1 MVRLV
6 SCLIL
11 WEKHN
16 KMGDQSLIRGAALAA
31 PKFND
36 IGGAVKKGVSGISE
50 FILARNAERK
60 REKSNQKA
68 KVELYLNNMPSGIEL
83 SKIPPAQQEN
93 VASWSK
99 QKKFEYAEAARNL
112 SSLDPGSDEYVQ
124 AMSTMT
130 NIKQAFSNLNNNLE
144 TFKAKKTEYLKSSS
158 SGALSNGNDS
168 NQGNFLSDLYTDKTN
183 FIFDD
188 NGNLAFDSEGAVVN
202 QNDVPDYFNKDF
214 KSADTLININSDIY
228 NSGQKLDSTMSNM
241 YRQKILN
248 MIRQGGRETTLSL
261 ATDDLIQ
268 EGGLGI
274 VDEDL
279 LYNPERQDELEK
291 VVVDSYMNVLNSSAN
306 SGYKK
311 KAAAAAAAASA
322 AAAKNNKNR
331 FSIKGQENE
340 NDLTAYGNL
349 ATNASFKI
357 VDRLKELKDF
367 KNPGLNAKDNSL
379 KNISSQVNA
388 INEIIGEYNES
399 YVDLH
404 YSDGVYYQS
413 VDGSAERAV
422 TEDDEETIAQIDL
435 SSTSKLVNYIV
446 NNSGLSED
454 DAKAVLKQRIKSLL
468 NNRKTTK
475 SQPNE
480 DFDINAVI

>member
-1 MVRLV
+1 
-6 SCLIL
+6 
-11 WEKHN
+11 
-16 KMGDQSLIRGAALAA
+16 
-31 PKFND
+31 
-36 IGGAVKKGVSGISE
+36 
-50 FILARNAERK
+50 
-60 REKSNQKA
+60 
-68 KVELYLNNMPSGIEL
+68 
-83 SKIPPAQQEN
+83 
-93 VASWSK
+93 
-99 QKKFEYAEAARNL
+99 
-112 SSLDPGSDEYVQ
+112 
-124 AMSTMT
+124 
-130 NIKQAFSNLNNNLE
+130 
-144 TFKAKKTEYLKSSS
+144 
-158 SGALSNGNDS
+158 
-168 NQGNFLSDLYTDKTN
+168 
-183 FIFDD
+183 
-188 NGNLAFDSEGAVVN
+188 
-202 QNDVPDYFNKDF
+202 
-214 KSADTLININSDIY
+214 
-228 NSGQKLDSTMSNM
+228 
-241 YRQKILN
+241 
-248 MIRQGGRETTLSL
+248 
-261 ATDDLIQ
+261 
-268 EGGLGI
+268 
-274 VDEDL
+274 L

-291 VVVDSYMNVLNSSAN
+291 VVVDSYMNVLNSSAD

-388 INEIIGEYNES
+388 INEIIGEYNEN

-480 DFDINAVI
+480 GVNPVDFI